1 VSLAEKSGDTIPF
14 AKGFGAGDRAVDPMS
29 PFERL
34 NLERAQMARQ
44 DSRTDLAGRL
54 GASLTPRVSTASSQ
68 RERNSGLFD
77 MSALYTEAFDQ
88 VMRRARAEVHLAPL
102 ARAPRLPWPPPA
114 SPGLSDSRYLRPLAP
129 ELEMDVP
136 VDFGDPFAV
145 RRSRGRGLGW
155 FGIAIAWLATVT
167 IGAVLAT
174 TVPAH
179 AFPRSSVRAAV
190 ALPAVLKPSTPDSTM
205 VFAPAAAWT
214 AVPVTQTHQVAIAA
228 PAIAAVASAAPAIA
242 AVASAAPAI
251 AAVASAAPAI
261 AAVASAAPAIAAVAS
276 VPITAA
282 PAARPDL
289 PSPAAPAPR
298 RLPKAMETPASLASV
313 ATARPTPAPAPVSVA
328 PVVAPAPVSVAPPS
342 PRAAP
347 EKPRVV
353 AGPAS
358 SAGMSLEDLIRHE
371 VQAESGKTHH

>member
-1 VSLAEKSGDTIPF
+1 MAEKSGDTIPF

-29 PFERL
+29 PFDHL

-114 SPGLSDSRYLRPLAP
+114 SPGLSDSRDLRPLAP

-214 AVPVTQTHQVAIAA
+214 AVPVTQTHQVAL
-228 PAIAAVASAAPAIA
+228 
-242 AVASAAPAI
+242 
-251 AAVASAAPAI
+251 AAPAI

-289 PSPAAPAPR
+289 PLPAAPAPR

>member
-261 AAVASAAPAIAAVAS
+261 AAVAS